1 MKIKEYNQ
9 ILSAAYNAAV
19 EIPEVAEVLRT
30 SNVAYLYDVKDVRGA
45 AFGSSGLHKII
56 CLTKESQM
64 NAETL
69 RQNGFTNPDET
80 KVTLLCTVDRQTKTA
95 SF

>member
-30 SNVAYLYDVKDVRGA
+30 SNSAYLYDVKDIRGK
-45 AFGSSGLHKII
+45 AFGGSGLHKII
-56 CLTKESQM
+56 CIAKESQM
-64 NAETL
+64 NSETV
-69 RQNGFTNPDET
+69 RQNGFTHPENTEA
-80 KVTLLCTVDRQTKTA
+80 TLLCIVNKQTKTA

>member
-19 EIPEVAEVLRT
+19 EIPEVAEALRT
-30 SNVAYLYDVKDVRGA
+30 SNTAYLYDVKDIRGK
-45 AFGSSGLHKII
+45 AFGGSGLHKII

-64 NAETL
+64 NPETL
-69 RQNGFTNPDET
+69 RQNGFSNPEET

>member
-1 MKIKEYNQ
+1 MKVKEYNK
-9 ILSAAYNAAV
+9 ILSAAYNAAI
-19 EIPEVAEVLRT
+19 EIPEVAEALRT
-30 SNVAYLYDVKDVRGA
+30 NNSAYLYDVKDIRGTA
-45 AFGSSGLHKII
+45 LGGSSLHKII
-56 CLTKESQM
+56 CLTNKSQM

-80 KVTLLCTVDRQTKTA
+80 KVTLLCIVNKQTKTA

>member
-1 MKIKEYNQ
+1 MKIKEYNK
-9 ILSAAYNAAV
+9 ILSAAYNAAI
-19 EIPEVAEVLRT
+19 EIPEVAEALRT
-30 SNVAYLYDVKDVRGA
+30 SNVAYLYDIKDICGA
-45 AFGSSGLHKII
+45 AFGGTNLHKVI
-56 CLTKESQM
+56 CLTNKSQM

-69 RQNGFTNPDET
+69 RQNGFANPEET

>member
-1 MKIKEYNQ
+1 MKVKEYNQ

-19 EIPEVAEVLRT
+19 EIPEVSEVLRT
-30 SNVAYLYDVKDVRGA
+30 SNVAYLYDVKDIRGT
-45 AFGSSGLHKII
+45 AFGGSGLHKII

-64 NAETL
+64 NMETL
-69 RQNGFTNPDET
+69 RQNGFANPEET

>member
-19 EIPEVAEVLRT
+19 EIPEVSEVLRT
-30 SNVAYLYDVKDVRGA
+30 SNVAYLYDVKDIRGT
-45 AFGSSGLHKII
+45 AFGGSGLRKII
-56 CLTKESQM
+56 CLANKSQM

-69 RQNGFTNPDET
+69 RQIGFANPEET

>member
-1 MKIKEYNQ
+1 MKVKEYNK
-9 ILSAAYNAAV
+9 ILSAAYNAAI
-19 EIPEVAEVLRT
+19 EIPEVAEALKT
-30 SNVAYLYDVKDVRGA
+30 SNVAYLYDAKDVRGE
-45 AFGSSGLHKII
+45 AFGGSGLHKII
-56 CLTKESQM
+56 CLAKESQM

-69 RQNGFTNPDET
+69 RQNGFTNPDEA

>member
-1 MKIKEYNQ
+1 MKIKEYNK
-9 ILSAAYNAAV
+9 ILSAAYNAAI
-19 EIPEVAEVLRT
+19 EIPEVAEALKT
-30 SNVAYLYDVKDVRGA
+30 SNVAYMYDAKDVRGA
-45 AFGSSGLHKII
+45 AFGGSGLHKII
-56 CLTKESQM
+56 CLAKESQM

-69 RQNGFTNPDET
+69 RQNGFDPEET

>member
-1 MKIKEYNQ
+1 MKIKEYNK
-9 ILSAAYNAAV
+9 ILSAAYNAAI
-19 EIPEVAEVLRT
+19 EIPEVAEALKT

-45 AFGSSGLHKII
+45 AFGGSDLHKII
-56 CLTKESQM
+56 CLTNKSQM
-64 NAETL
+64 NTETL
-69 RQNGFTNPDET
+69 RQNGFANPEET